1 MGKKSKKPSKQA
13 PKPKAAP
20 AVPPAEAVP
29 QASAQIYSAHKTISV
44 YQGTEDGVATFGVAT
59 YLRYAKAD
67 ADRAEE
73 PRHDL
78 SLSLAE
84 ADAHTAL
91 LSESAE
97 GAISSVVASLSIG
110 DRVELEWLQMRL
122 GLDAAELSKMVR
134 TFPTLLG
141 YSIEDNIEPKL
152 GFYEDELGLSPSEVR
167 TLIVSMPA
175 RLGYSLKT
183 RLRPRLEVCRA
194 ANADVSIVLRGAGQ
208 TDAKFC
214 KRVGVPLQAL
224 RAAQEDV

>member
-20 AVPPAEAVP
+20 AVPPAQAVP
-29 QASAQIYSAHKTISV
+29 LESAQIYSAHKTISV

-67 ADRAEE
+67 ASKAEE

-78 SLSLAE
+78 SLPLAE

-97 GAISSVVASLSIG
+97 GAISSVVASLTAG

-122 GLDAAELSKMVR
+122 PGAAFDSEPVRVCPKLARVTEAEEKALIEQWCQKVPAPGLVSGVPRPAPICAPCKPAKPPPRAAAE
-134 TFPTLLG
+134 P
-141 YSIEDNIEPKL
+141 
-152 GFYEDELGLSPSEVR
+152 
-167 TLIVSMPA
+167 PA
-175 RLGYSLKT
+175 PPA
-183 RLRPRLEVCRA
+183 PR
-194 ANADVSIVLRGAGQ
+194 
-208 TDAKFC
+208 
-214 KRVGVPLQAL
+214 
-224 RAAQEDV
+224 

>member
-13 PKPKAAP
+13 PKPKAAAAAGP
-20 AVPPAEAVP
+20 TAVP
-29 QASAQIYSAHKTISV
+29 QESAQIYSAHKTIAV

-78 SLSLAE
+78 ALPLAA

-97 GAISSVVASLSIG
+97 GAISSVVASLTAG

-122 GLDAAELSKMVR
+122 PGAPFDSEPVR
-134 TFPTLLG
+134 VC
-141 YSIEDNIEPKL
+141 PKL
-152 GFYEDELGLSPSEVR
+152 ARVTEAEEKALIEQWCQKVPAPGL
-167 TLIVSMPA
+167 VS
-175 RLGYSLKT
+175 
-183 RLRPRLEVCRA
+183 
-194 ANADVSIVLRGAGQ
+194 
-208 TDAKFC
+208 
-214 KRVGVPLQAL
+214 GVPRPAPICAPCKPAKPPPAP
-224 RAAQEDV
+224 R

>member
-29 QASAQIYSAHKTISV
+29 RKRPDLQRAQDHRV

-67 ADRAEE
+67 ASKAEE

-78 SLSLAE
+78 SLPLAE
-84 ADAHTAL
+84 ADRHTAL

-97 GAISSVVASLSIG
+97 GAISSVVASLTAG

-122 GLDAAELSKMVR
+122 PGAAFDSEPVR
-134 TFPTLLG
+134 VC
-141 YSIEDNIEPKL
+141 PKL
-152 GFYEDELGLSPSEVR
+152 ARVTEAEEKALIEQWCQKVPAPGL
-167 TLIVSMPA
+167 VS
-175 RLGYSLKT
+175 
-183 RLRPRLEVCRA
+183 
-194 ANADVSIVLRGAGQ
+194 
-208 TDAKFC
+208 
-214 KRVGVPLQAL
+214 GVPRPAPIC
-224 RAAQEDV
+224 APCKPAKPPPAP

>member
-13 PKPKAAP
+13 PKPKAPP
-20 AVPPAEAVP
+20 AVPPAQAVP
-29 QASAQIYSAHKTISV
+29 IESAQIYSAHKTSAV

-97 GAISSVVASLSIG
+97 GAISAVVASLTVG

-122 GLDAAELSKMVR
+122 PGAVFDSEPVRVCPKLARVTEAEEKALIEQWCQKVPAPGLVSCLPRPAPICAPCKPAKPPPRAAAE
-134 TFPTLLG
+134 P
-141 YSIEDNIEPKL
+141 
-152 GFYEDELGLSPSEVR
+152 
-167 TLIVSMPA
+167 PA
-175 RLGYSLKT
+175 PPA
-183 RLRPRLEVCRA
+183 PR
-194 ANADVSIVLRGAGQ
+194 
-208 TDAKFC
+208 
-214 KRVGVPLQAL
+214 
-224 RAAQEDV
+224 

>member
-13 PKPKAAP
+13 PKPKAPP

-29 QASAQIYSAHKTISV
+29 IESAQIYSAHKTIAV

-67 ADRAEE
+67 ASKAEE

-78 SLSLAE
+78 SLPLAE

-97 GAISSVVASLSIG
+97 GAISSVVASLTAG

-122 GLDAAELSKMVR
+122 PGAAFDSNR
-134 TFPTLLG
+134 
-141 YSIEDNIEPKL
+141 
-152 GFYEDELGLSPSEVR
+152 
-167 TLIVSMPA
+167 A
-175 RLGYSLKT
+175 RLPEARACHGGRGEGADRAVVPEGAGTWIS
-183 RLRPRLEVCRA
+183 VGRA
-194 ANADVSIVLRGAGQ
+194 AAGADLRAVQAGQ
-208 TDAKFC
+208 
-214 KRVGVPLQAL
+214 
-224 RAAQEDV
+224 AAAGASIG

>member
-1 MGKKSKKPSKQA
+1 MGKKSKKPSKQV
-13 PKPKAAP
+13 KPKAA
-20 AVPPAEAVP
+20 APAEAVP
-29 QASAQIYSAHKTISV
+29 RESAQIYSAHKTISV

-97 GAISSVVASLSIG
+97 GTISSVVASLSID

-122 GLDAAELSKMVR
+122 PGAVFDSEPVR
-134 TFPTLLG
+134 VC
-141 YSIEDNIEPKL
+141 PKL
-152 GFYEDELGLSPSEVR
+152 ARVTEAEEKALIEQWCQKVPAPGL
-167 TLIVSMPA
+167 VS
-175 RLGYSLKT
+175 
-183 RLRPRLEVCRA
+183 
-194 ANADVSIVLRGAGQ
+194 
-208 TDAKFC
+208 
-214 KRVGVPLQAL
+214 GVPRPAPICAPCKPAKPPPAP
-224 RAAQEDV
+224 R